1 MNRSLF
7 SVGAAA
13 LSMTM
18 LAGCEFMPVID
29 NGPSEPSPQ
38 PSPQP
43 RPTPRPA
50 PTPDNSDS
58 TPQREVGNV
67 TGSAMLKVKMAV
79 NPDATLVVELIEM
92 APFVKGQTQAEPKR
106 LADYRVPT
114 KGKSGPWSFTLPY
127 DKAAIDQS
135 KLYGVQAK
143 IMLGDEV
150 LFKSA
155 KASMVLTNGKDDK
168 TNVTLA
174 PAN

>member
-1 MNRSLF
+1 MNRPFVTIS
-7 SVGAAA
+7 AAA
-13 LSMTM
+13 VLAGS
-18 LAGCEFMPVID
+18 LAGCEFLPVVD
-29 NGPSEPSPQ
+29 TGPSEPTPQ

-43 RPTPRPA
+43 RPAPRPA

-67 TGSAMLKVKMAV
+67 TGSVMLKVKMAV
-79 NPDATLVVELIEM
+79 NPEATLVVELIEL
-92 APFVKGQTQAEPKR
+92 APFVKGQTPAEPKR
-106 LADYRVPT
+106 LADYRLPT
-114 KGKSGPWSFTLPY
+114 KGKSGPWTFTLPY

-155 KASMVLTNGKDDK
+155 KASMVLTAGKDDK
-168 TNVTLA
+168 TNVTLM